1 VANTAANRRLTFGTA
16 GGRGAGRD
24 QFRGLPVFLLA
35 LALTSGAL
43 AALQAAVPS
52 PSLALEL
59 AGPSCCS
66 ASSPGLRAVHGLQRG
81 VVLPAR
87 RALPARPRPRALAG
101 RRGAAALA
109 GLVRPTGLVLILSCG
124 WAAVAAIRRHGSWRP
139 AIAPLLAPA
148 GTLAF
153 FAYLQMHT
161 GDWLAYAH
169 ATQRG

>member
-1 VANTAANRRLTFGTA
+1 VLAGAAASVVLWLLAEHVADARTANRAVLLFCFLPPA
-16 GGRGAGRD
+16 FVLSMVYSEAL
-24 QFRGLPVFLLA
+24 FFLLVGLCLLA
-35 LALTSGAL
+35 LVRERWL
-43 AALQAAVPS
+43 V
-52 PSLALEL
+52 
-59 AGPSCCS
+59 AG
-66 ASSPGLRAVHGLQRG
+66 V
-81 VVLPAR
+81 
-87 RALPARPRPRALAG
+87 
-101 RRGAAALA
+101 AAALA